1 MTYLDEGSGAPTPE
15 AARRAAA
22 AALEPFGDPLQVHA
36 GGRAARRLLERSR
49 EEVAAA
55 IGAQPD
61 EVVFTSGGT
70 ESVSL
75 AIRGAALARRDRGR
89 RVVTSAVE
97 HPAALGAAAAL
108 EAEGFEVVRV
118 PVDEHARVDL
128 DRFAAEVRRP
138 GTVLASLQHANHE
151 VGTIQ
156 PVAEAA
162 RLCRE
167 AGVLFHA
174 DACQTVGRISVD
186 VEALGCDLASLS
198 GRKFGAPPGVGAL
211 FVRRGVALEAHG
223 DERERRRRP
232 GAPNLPGIAAM
243 AVALREAL
251 SDLPDQAARQWRL
264 TDRLRGG
271 LAGVPGVRVHGHPTQ
286 RVPHLVGFSVAGL
299 DPEALMLALDD
310 RGFEIGAAVASGSPA
325 EPSPV
330 LAAIGL
336 PGTPVFRVGIG
347 RSTPDAA
354 IDELLRVLPGVVA
367 ELRRVDAVSSS
378 ALARFRRAGPGGQPA
393 PARGSPPPRRGSS

>member
-1 MTYLDEGSGAPTPE
+1 MTYLDEGSGAPTSE

-22 AALEPFGDPLQVHA
+22 AALELFGDPLQVHA
-36 GGRAARRLLERSR
+36 TGRAARRLLERSR

-70 ESVSL
+70 ESVAL

-89 RVVTSAVE
+89 RIVTSAVE
-97 HPAALGAAAAL
+97 HPAVLGAAAAL
-108 EAEGFEVVRV
+108 EAEGFELVRV

-128 DRFAAEVRRP
+128 DRFATEVRRP

-156 PVAEAA
+156 PIAEAA

-167 AGVLFHA
+167 AGVVFHA
-174 DACQTVGRISVD
+174 DACQTVGRIPVD

-198 GRKFGAPPGVGAL
+198 GWKFGAPPGVGAL

-223 DERERRRRP
+223 DERERRRRS
-232 GAPNLPGIAAM
+232 GAPNLPGVAAM
-243 AVALREAL
+243 AAALREAL

-264 TDRLRGG
+264 TDRLRAG
-271 LAGVPGVRVHGHPTQ
+271 LADRVPGLRVHGHPTQ

-310 RGFEIGAAVASGSPA
+310 RGLEIGAAVASGSPA

-330 LAAIGL
+330 LAAMGL
-336 PGTPVFRVGIG
+336 HGTPVFRVGIG

-354 IDELLRVLPGVVA
+354 ADELLEVLPGVVA
-367 ELRRVDAVSSS
+367 QLRRVDAVSSS
-378 ALARFRRAGPGGQPA
+378 VLARFRWTGPGGGPA
-393 PARGSPPPRRGSS
+393 GGDRG

>member
-1 MTYLDEGSGAPTPE
+1 MTYLDEGSAAPTSG

-22 AALEPFGDPLQVHA
+22 AALELFGDPLQVHA
-36 GGRAARRLLERSR
+36 SGRAARRLLERAR

-70 ESVSL
+70 ESVAL

-97 HPAALGAAAAL
+97 HPAVLGTVAAL

-156 PVAEAA
+156 PLAEAA

-167 AGVLFHA
+167 AGVPLHA
-174 DACQTVGRISVD
+174 DACQTVGRIPVD

-223 DERERRRRP
+223 DERERRRRS
-232 GAPNLPGIAAM
+232 GAPNLAGVAAM
-243 AVALREAL
+243 AAALREAL
-251 SDLPDQAARQWRL
+251 ADLPDQAARQWRL
-264 TDRLRGG
+264 TDRLRAG
-271 LAGVPGVRVHGHPTQ
+271 LAERVPGARVHGHPTQ
-286 RVPHLVGFSVAGL
+286 RVPHLVGFSVEGL
-299 DPEALMLALDD
+299 DPEALVLALDD
-310 RGFEIGAAVASGSPA
+310 RGLEIGAAVSSGSPA

-330 LAAIGL
+330 LAAMGL
-336 PGTPVFRVGIG
+336 PGVPMFRVGIG

-354 IDELLRVLPGVVA
+354 VDELLDVLPGLAA
-367 ELRRVDAVSSS
+367 ELRRVDASSSS
-378 ALARFRRAGPGGQPA
+378 ALARFRRAGSGAGRAAAERPAPGGS
-393 PARGSPPPRRGSS
+393 G